1 MYLTQ
6 LALLSL
12 LVASQTSMSK
22 RIDEVQSQLDMEQFD
37 CVSTG
42 EKWRAYKS
50 EAFKILA
57 GKCDDSGSSL
67 ADHLLGI
74 DMGGPN
80 VGAPAF
86 PPANQRDGQSMRRL
100 FRKRQKLL
108 FDWWVRRKLSHVGG
122 FDCCSSTGASKT
134 LTDMLAA
141 VGSAT
146 FQNGRQTVAQLE
158 SLFDKP
164 AGRSE
169 LRKMNRRWD
178 ELSIKDDLGVSE
190 SSIPEFAILL
200 AHLRRAAG
208 APPPFSGPADF

>member
-42 EKWRAYKS
+42 EKWRAYNL

-74 DMGGPN
+74 DMGGGQP
-80 VGAPAF
+80 GAPAL

-100 FRKRQKLL
+100 LRKRQKLL
-108 FDWWVRRKLSHVGG
+108 FDWWIRHL
-122 FDCCSSTGASKT
+122 ASKT

-141 VGSAT
+141 VGSPT
-146 FQNGRQTVAQLE
+146 FQNGRQN
-158 SLFDKP
+158 
-164 AGRSE
+164 G
-169 LRKMNRRWD
+169 M
-178 ELSIKDDLGVSE
+178 G
-190 SSIPEFAILL
+190 
-200 AHLRRAAG
+200 
-208 APPPFSGPADF
+208 

>member
-50 EAFKILA
+50 EAFKVLA
-57 GKCDDSGSSL
+57 GKVDDSGSSL

-74 DMGGPN
+74 DMGGPA
-80 VGAPAF
+80 VGAPPF

-100 FRKRQKLL
+100 HRKRAKQL
-108 FDWWVRRKLSHVGG
+108 FDWWVRHL
-122 FDCCSSTGASKT
+122 ASKT

-141 VGSAT
+141 VGSPKNNLHR
-146 FQNGRQTVAQLE
+146 FWCC
-158 SLFDKP
+158 SLGGYSAHASQVFGLGKFDALALP
-164 AGRSE
+164 
-169 LRKMNRRWD
+169 
-178 ELSIKDDLGVSE
+178 LSC
-190 SSIPEFAILL
+190 A
-200 AHLRRAAG
+200 
-208 APPPFSGPADF
+208 

>member
-6 LALLSL
+6 LTMLSL
-12 LVASQTSMSK
+12 LVASQTTSMS
-22 RIDEVQSQLDMEQFD
+22 RRHDDVQTQLDMEQFD

-74 DMGGPN
+74 DMEGPG
-80 VGAPAF
+80 VGAPPF

-100 FRKRQKLL
+100 HRKRAKLL
-108 FDWWVRRKLSHVGG
+108 FDWWIRHLK
-122 FDCCSSTGASKT
+122 SKT
-134 LTDMLAA
+134 LTDMLAT

-146 FQNGRQTVAQLE
+146 FQDGRRTVAQLD

-169 LRKMNRRWD
+169 LREMNRRWD
-178 ELSIKDDLGVSE
+178 DLSIKDDIGVSE

-200 AHLRRAAG
+200 AHENARRPAAR
-208 APPPFSGPADF
+208 SSQKRCSS

>member
-12 LVASQTSMSK
+12 LVASQTTSMS
-22 RIDEVQSQLDMEQFD
+22 RRHDDVHTQLDMEQFD

-67 ADHLLGI
+67 ADHLLGM

-80 VGAPAF
+80 AGAPPF

-100 FRKRQKLL
+100 Y
-108 FDWWVRRKLSHVGG
+108 RRR
-122 FDCCSSTGASKT
+122 CSRAKET
-134 LTDMLAA
+134 LAKKF
-141 VGSAT
+141 G
-146 FQNGRQTVAQLE
+146 
-158 SLFDKP
+158 
-164 AGRSE
+164 
-169 LRKMNRRWD
+169 
-178 ELSIKDDLGVSE
+178 
-190 SSIPEFAILL
+190 IL
-200 AHLRRAAG
+200 
-208 APPPFSGPADF
+208 

>member
-12 LVASQTSMSK
+12 LVASQTTSMS
-22 RIDEVQSQLDMEQFD
+22 RRHDDVQGQLDMEQFD

-86 PPANQRDGQSMRRL
+86 SH
-100 FRKRQKLL
+100 RQISAMAS
-108 FDWWVRRKLSHVGG
+108 RCGAYSGRGRS
-122 FDCCSSTGASKT
+122 CSSTGGYAILRRRLSPT
-134 LTDMLAA
+134 CSQQWAA
-141 VGSAT
+141 LHSRMD
-146 FQNGRQTVAQLE
+146 GRQSP
-158 SLFDKP
+158 SLT
-164 AGRSE
+164 RCLIS
-169 LRKMNRRWD
+169 LR
-178 ELSIKDDLGVSE
+178 DDQSC
-190 SSIPEFAILL
+190 AK
-200 AHLRRAAG
+200 
-208 APPPFSGPADF
+208 